1 MLVAADAEPELAGG
15 EASAW
20 SKTGWFL
27 LVTHPLDNS
36 SGKACSTAL
45 FTKFLSYEGLLL
57 SSGHRPSNTEWLLSP
72 CFYCISFKWFF
83 FKCLLKLALVG

>member
-1 MLVAADAEPELAGG
+1 MLVAAEAKPELAGG

-36 SGKACSTAL
+36 NGKACSTAL
-45 FTKFLSYEGLLL
+45 STTFLSSEGLLL
-57 SSGHRPSNTEWLLSP
+57 SCGYWPSNTE
-72 CFYCISFKWFF
+72 
-83 FKCLLKLALVG
+83 